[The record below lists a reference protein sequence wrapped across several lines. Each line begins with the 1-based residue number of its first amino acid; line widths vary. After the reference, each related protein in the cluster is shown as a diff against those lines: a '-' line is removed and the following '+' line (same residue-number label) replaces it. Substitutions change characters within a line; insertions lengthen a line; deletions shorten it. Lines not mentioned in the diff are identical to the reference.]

1 MAGLYQFRFEYNAE
15 EDRVLFR
22 LSTTAREEYLL
33 WFTRRYV
40 RMLWKQLQETI
51 ARDPE
56 IVRHATLQTRKSV
69 AAFRRETALSRT
81 DFTRNYEAAGA
92 GPARPLGNVPVL
104 VIRLRVTTNPN
115 GVKVL
120 HMSPRGSKEINVTL
134 TEELLHSFCHL
145 LAQVVKKAG
154 WKLDLGAGEAPAPAA
169 RQLH

>member
-1 MAGLYQFRFEYNAE
+1 MAGLYQFRFEFNAE

-22 LSTTAREEYLL
+22 LSTTAGEEYLL

-56 IVRHATLQTRKSV
+56 VVRHATPHARKSV
-69 AAFRRETALSRT
+69 AAFRRESALSRT
-81 DFTRNYEAAGA
+81 DFTRDYEAAGTVPSHPMGDA
-92 GPARPLGNVPVL
+92 PVL
-104 VIRLRVTTNPN
+104 VSRLRMTVNAK

-120 HMSPRGSKEINVTL
+120 HMSPRGGKEINVTL

-145 LAQVVKKAG
+145 LAQVVGKAG
-154 WKLDLGAGEAPAPAA
+154 WDLDVGQGEAPAPAA